1 MADDSAYDEWRAQ
14 FDAQAL
20 RDTPFT
26 TMSGIPLEPVYG
38 PRDGEFP
45 GVYPYT
51 RGVHA
56 SMYRSKL
63 WTMRMFAGFGTAHRH
78 QRSASRTSS
87 PPADT
92 GLSTAFDMPTLLG
105 LDSDDPMALGE
116 VGRCG
121 VAIDSLSDM
130 RDLFADIDLASITT
144 LDDHQLARRGDAR
157 ALRRR
162 RPRSPASSASTSA
175 ARSRTTS

>member
-51 RGVHA
+51 RGA
-56 SMYRSKL
+56 YATMYRSKL
-63 WTMRMFAGFGTAHRH
+63 WTMRMFAGFGTAIDTNARFKEHHPLGRNGPVDGLRH
-78 QRSASRTSS
+78 AHAAG
-87 PPADT
+87 P
-92 GLSTAFDMPTLLG
+92 GL
-105 LDSDDPMALGE
+105 
-116 VGRCG
+116 R
-121 VAIDSLSDM
+121 
-130 RDLFADIDLASITT
+130 
-144 LDDHQLARRGDAR
+144 
-157 ALRRR
+157 
-162 RPRSPASSASTSA
+162 
-175 ARSRTTS
+175 